1 MTVES
6 PERALPWDESAEQQ
20 VLGSLLI
27 DRDAIFKVADLLN
40 KDDFYLARHQRI
52 YGTVQALLERRE
64 RIDPLTVQIELARR
78 EELDRIGGP
87 SYLRELTELVPTA
100 VEIERFARVV
110 RDRAILRRLLG
121 AATAVAADAY
131 GEPTD
136 IPLALDRA
144 EQRIFAL
151 RDESANTQLRHI
163 QSALQENF
171 DHLSQRMERPY
182 EVSGIPSGFREID
195 FYTEGF
201 SAGDLIVIASRPSVG
216 KTSLALAMAFNM
228 AKRGH
233 PTLVFSLEMDTKQ
246 VVSRFLAMNS
256 RTDLLALRTGNVFDT
271 EAASSLAGLPILID
285 DTPGISIMEVRTKA
299 RRASTHDRLEVIVV
313 DYIQLMR
320 TAEHEENRVQEIATI
335 TKNLKSLAR
344 ELNVVVIG
352 LSQLSRAAGDAGM
365 EPKLSTLR
373 ECVTGDTL
381 VCLADGRRVPIRELL
396 GTTPEV
402 LSIQD
407 GRIVTAKSDLVWSVG
422 RRPVYKVR
430 LASGRE
436 IRATAEHRLYGFDGW
451 RKVSEL
457 REGERLA
464 IARRLPEPAETL
476 EWSEA
481 RLALLGQLIGDG
493 SYLVHQPL
501 RYTSSSAEN
510 RDVVARAAID
520 EFNAVIYPQ
529 KPIGSWQQLYIGGN
543 GNRWHPA
550 GVNGWLRTLGIFGQ
564 RSEQKRVPREIFRLP
579 NRQLVI
585 LLQHLWAT
593 DGSISIS
600 KPGHRG
606 GHSVYYAT
614 NSIGLAGDVAALLL
628 RFGIVT
634 RTYEVEEEGY
644 LPGYQVNVSG
654 ADAQQRF
661 LDHIGA
667 FGPRVDPAAAL
678 ADELLGVIP
687 NTNVDTIPREVF
699 TIVRDRMRAKSIT
712 QRAMTKMRG
721 TSYGGTSH
729 FKFSPSRATVIEYA
743 ALLDDDELFAYASN
757 DLFWDSVVEVTPDGE
772 EEVFDLTVPGPAS
785 WLADGI
791 VSHNSGAIEQDSD
804 VVVMLWRDKEDT
816 AAGAPKLIHGSIA
829 KNRNGPTGIFSLL
842 FASEQAKFFSKTSDD
857 QMPV

>member
-1 MTVES
+1 MTLES
-6 PERALPWDESAEQQ
+6 PERTLPYDESAEQQ

-52 YGTVQALLERRE
+52 YGTVQSLLERRE

-78 EELDRIGGP
+78 EELDRVGGP
-87 SYLRELTELVPTA
+87 AYLRELTELVPTA
-100 VEIERFARVV
+100 VEIERHARVV

-136 IPLALDRA
+136 IPLVLDRA

-163 QSALQENF
+163 QGALQENF
-171 DHLSQRMERPY
+171 DHLTQRMEKPY

-201 SAGDLIVIASRPSVG
+201 SAGDLVVIASRPSVG

-352 LSQLSRAAGDAGM
+352 LSQLSRAAGDAGL

-381 VCLADGRRVPIRELL
+381 VCLADGRRVPIRELV

-422 RRPVYKVR
+422 RRPVYRVR

-451 RKVSEL
+451 RKVGAL
-457 REGERLA
+457 RDGDRLA
-464 IARRLPEPAETL
+464 IARRLPEPAETI

-481 RLALLGQLIGDG
+481 RVALLGQLIGDG
-493 SYLVHQPL
+493 SYLVSKPL

-510 RDVVARAAID
+510 RAVVARAAID
-520 EFNAVIYPQ
+520 EFNAIVYPQ
-529 KPIGSWQQLYIGGN
+529 KPIGSWQELFIGGN

-550 GVNGWLRTLGIFGQ
+550 GVNGWLRSLGIFGQ
-564 RSEQKRVPREIFRLP
+564 RSHQKRLPREVFRLP
-579 NRQLVI
+579 NPLLAI

-593 DGSISIS
+593 DGTISVS
-600 KPGHRG
+600 KPGRRG
-606 GHSVYYAT
+606 GHGVYYAT
-614 NSIGLAGDVAALLL
+614 NSIGLAGDLAALLL

-634 RTYEVEEEGY
+634 RTYKVEEEGY
-644 LPGYQVNVSG
+644 LPGYQVNISG
-654 ADAQQRF
+654 AEHQQRF
-661 LDHIGA
+661 LDQIGA
-667 FGPRVDPAAAL
+667 FGPRVEPAAELAEAL
-678 ADELLGVIP
+678 LDVDP

-699 TIVRDRMRAKSIT
+699 ASVRARMREKSIT
-712 QRAMTKMRG
+712 QRAMATMRG
-721 TSYGGTSH
+721 TAYGGTAH

-743 ALLDDDELFAYASN
+743 ALLDDDELFAHATS
-757 DLFWDSVVEVTPDGE
+757 DIFWDSVVEIVPDGE

-804 VVVMLWRDKEDT
+804 VVLMLWRDKEDT

-842 FASEQAKFFSKTSDD
+842 FAGEQAKFFSKTSDD
-857 QMPV
+857 MPV

>member
-1 MTVES
+1 MTQES
-6 PERALPWDESAEQQ
+6 PERTLPFDESAEQQ

-27 DRDAIFKVADLLN
+27 DRDAIFKVADLLG

-52 YGTVQALLERRE
+52 YGTVQSLLERRE

-78 EELDRIGGP
+78 EELDRVGGP
-87 SYLRELTELVPTA
+87 AYLRELTELVPTA
-100 VEIERFARVV
+100 VEIERHARIV

-163 QSALQENF
+163 QGALQENF
-171 DHLSQRMERPY
+171 DHLTQRMERPY
-182 EVSGIPSGFREID
+182 EVSGIPSGFREVD

-201 SAGDLIVIASRPSVG
+201 SAGDLVVIASRPSVG

-352 LSQLSRAAGDAGM
+352 LSQLSRAAGDSGV

-381 VCLADGRRVPIRELL
+381 VGLADGRRVPIRELV
-396 GTTPEV
+396 GTTPDV

-407 GRIVTAKSDLVWSVG
+407 GRIVTAKGDLVWSVG
-422 RRPVYKVR
+422 RRPVYRVR

-436 IRATAEHRLYGFDGW
+436 IRATGEHRLYGFDGW
-451 RKVSEL
+451 RKVGDL
-457 REGERLA
+457 REGDRLA
-464 IARRLPEPAETL
+464 IARRLPEPGETI
-476 EWSEA
+476 EWSEP
-481 RLALLGQLIGDG
+481 RVALLGQLIGDG
-493 SYLVHQPL
+493 SFLVHQPL
-501 RYTSSSAEN
+501 RYTSSSPEN
-510 RDVVARAAID
+510 RDVVTRVAID

-529 KPIGSWQQLYIGGN
+529 KPIGSWQQLLISGN

-550 GVNGWLRTLGIFGQ
+550 GVNRWLRELGIFGQ
-564 RSEQKRVPREIFRLP
+564 RSHQKRLPREVFRLP
-579 NRQLVI
+579 NRQLAI

-593 DGSISIS
+593 DGTISIS
-600 KPGHRG
+600 KPGRRG

-654 ADAQQRF
+654 TEAQQRF
-661 LDHIGA
+661 LDQIGA
-667 FGPRVDPAAAL
+667 FGPRVEPAAAL
-678 ADELLGVIP
+678 ADAIADVVP

-699 TIVRDRMRAKSIT
+699 ATVRERMREKSIT
-712 QRAMTKMRG
+712 QRAMAGMRG
-721 TSYGGTSH
+721 TSYGGTAH

-743 ALLDDDELFAYASN
+743 ALLDDDELFARASS

-804 VVVMLWRDKEDT
+804 VVLMLWRDKEDT

-842 FASEQAKFFSKTSDD
+842 FAAEQAKFFSKAADD

>member
-1 MTVES
+1 MTAES

-27 DRDAIFKVADLLN
+27 DRDAIFKVADLLG

-87 SYLRELTELVPTA
+87 AYLRELTELVPTA
-100 VEIERFARVV
+100 VEIERHARVV

-151 RDESANTQLRHI
+151 RDESANAQLRHI
-163 QSALQENF
+163 QAALQENF
-171 DHLSQRMERPY
+171 DHLSQRMEKPY

-201 SAGDLIVIASRPSVG
+201 SAGDLVVIAARPSVG
-216 KTSLALAMAFNM
+216 KTSLGLAMAFNM

-285 DTPGISIMEVRTKA
+285 DTPGLSIMELRTKA
-299 RRASTHDRLEVIVV
+299 RRASSHDRLEVILV

-320 TAEHEENRVQEIATI
+320 TGEHEENRVQEIATI

-352 LSQLSRAAGDAGM
+352 LSQLSRAAGDSGL

-381 VCLADGRRVPIRELL
+381 VCLADGRRLPIRELV

-402 LSIQD
+402 LSIQG
-407 GRIVTAKSDLVWSVG
+407 GRIVTAKSDLVWSLG
-422 RRPVYKVR
+422 RRPVYRVR

-451 RKVSEL
+451 RKVGEL
-457 REGERLA
+457 REGDRLA
-464 IARRLPEPAETL
+464 IARRLPEPADTI
-476 EWSEA
+476 EWSEP

-501 RYTSSSAEN
+501 RYTSSSTEN
-510 RDVVARAAID
+510 RDVVARAASD
-520 EFNAVIYPQ
+520 EFNAVVYPQ
-529 KPIGSWQQLYIGGN
+529 KPIGSWQQLFIGGN

-550 GVNGWLRTLGIFGQ
+550 GVNGWLRQLGIFGQ
-564 RSEQKRVPREIFRLP
+564 RSDQKRLPREVFRLP

-593 DGSISIS
+593 DGSISVS
-600 KPGHRG
+600 NPGRRG

-634 RTYEVEEEGY
+634 RTYKVEEDGY

-654 ADAQQRF
+654 TDAQQRF
-661 LDHIGA
+661 LDQIGA
-667 FGPRVDPAAAL
+667 FGPRVEPAAAL
-678 ADELLGVIP
+678 VDAIVDVNA

-699 TIVRDRMRAKSIT
+699 AIVRERMREQSIT
-712 QRAMTKMRG
+712 QRAMAAKRG
-721 TSYGGTSH
+721 TSYGGTAH

-743 ALLDDDELFAYASN
+743 ALLDDDELFAHASS
-757 DLFWDSVVEVTPDGE
+757 DLFWDSVIEVAPDGE

-804 VVVMLWRDKEDT
+804 VVLMLWRDKEDT

-842 FASEQAKFFSKTSDD
+842 FAAEQAKFFSKTSDD
-857 QMPV
+857 MPV